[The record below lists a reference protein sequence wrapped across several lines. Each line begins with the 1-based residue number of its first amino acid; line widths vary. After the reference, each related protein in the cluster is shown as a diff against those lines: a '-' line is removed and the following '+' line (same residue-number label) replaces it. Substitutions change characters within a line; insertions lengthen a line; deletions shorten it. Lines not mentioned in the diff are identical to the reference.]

1 MNNYLYIISLR
12 YCPFCINTRRLLE
25 ENNIKHHDNIIKD
38 EEKFKYK
45 TQEIST
51 FPQIYYVKNK
61 LEKKVLIGGNSDL
74 EDIIDLNNNIKT
86 DTNKQMDQLI
96 TNFLSTH
103 PKIKKKILLKVL
115 YLINKKDI
123 VDMDGGSYNN
133 LKDGSYNNLK
143 DGSYN
148 NLKGGYDQ
156 NLFTA
161 YSASQITPEL
171 FKNFLGKAIIFISGK
186 QKSGFF
192 SSYNNKM
199 EIYEILEYN
208 KTRDNLIQIKANLVQ
223 WECHDI
229 YCTMKRRSD
238 IILTPE
244 LIQEKF
250 VDIEF
255 TQFLVTKDNYKIVEK
270 QKQDLTKLKPG
281 DIIPLLSKYGDYQ
294 GQYLVSEEDIDA
306 DIQSKYFFYVVSI
319 TNSNIIPLVESN
331 KKDNLEQIAKI
342 SEPVQLIK
350 SDDKTKTQTAE
361 KDKTQTAEKD
371 KTQTAEKDKTQ
382 TADKK
387 NIQIAEKDKTQTADK
402 KNIQIEDKKN
412 IQIADKKNIQ
422 IADKKNIQT
431 AGSLKKEDDKLKKEE
446 NKLKKDLEDQEQ
458 EPEIKIDIE
467 KSTYQISSFG
477 FEIGHRVDTYPIN
490 ENKSYNLG
498 SKNVGFFKN
507 LIDSTTDGN
516 WIILEKF

>member
-74 EDIIDLNNNIKT
+74 EDIIELNNSIK
-86 DTNKQMDQLI
+86 DDKNKQMDQLI

-103 PKIKKKILLKVL
+103 PKINKKILLKVL
-115 YLINKKDI
+115 YLINKKD
-123 VDMDGGSYNN
+123 MSNLTGGSYS
-133 LKDGSYNNLK
+133 KI
-143 DGSYN
+143 
-148 NLKGGYDQ
+148 LKGGYDQ

-171 FKNFLGKAIIFISGK
+171 FKNFLGKAIIFIRGK
-186 QKSGFF
+186 KKKGFF

-199 EIYEILEYN
+199 EIYEILEFN
-208 KTRDNLIQIKANLVQ
+208 INRDNKINIKTNLVQ
-223 WECHDI
+223 WECHDL
-229 YCTMKRRSD
+229 YCTMKRRSG

-270 QKQDLTKLKPG
+270 QQQNLTKLKTG

-294 GQYLVSEEDIDA
+294 GQYLVSDEDVDG
-306 DIQSKYFFYVVSI
+306 DIQNKYFFYVVSI
-319 TNSNIIPLVESN
+319 TNSNIVPLVESN
-331 KKDNLEQIAKI
+331 KNLEKIAEI
-342 SEPVQLIK
+342 SKPIQLIK
-350 SDDKTKTQTAE
+350 SEETKNT
-361 KDKTQTAEKD
+361 
-371 KTQTAEKDKTQ
+371 
-382 TADKK
+382 
-387 NIQIAEKDKTQTADK
+387 
-402 KNIQIEDKKN
+402 QIEN
-412 IQIADKKNIQ
+412 
-422 IADKKNIQT
+422 
-431 AGSLKKEDDKLKKEE
+431 SLKKE
-446 NKLKKDLEDQEQ
+446 Q
-458 EPEIKIDIE
+458 KIDLE
-467 KSTYQISSFG
+467 KSTYQINSFG

-490 ENKSYNLG
+490 ENKSYDLG

-507 LIDSTTDGN
+507 LVESTTDGN
-516 WIILEKF
+516 WIILEKST

>member
-270 QKQDLTKLKPG
+270 QKQDLTKLKAG

-294 GQYLVSEEDIDA
+294 GQYLVSEEDVDA
-306 DIQSKYFFYVVSI
+306 DIQNKYFFYVVSI

-371 KTQTAEKDKTQ
+371 KTQTADKKNIQIAEKDKTHTADKKNIQIEEKDKTQ

-387 NIQIAEKDKTQTADK
+387 NIQIAEKDKTQTA
-402 KNIQIEDKKN
+402 
-412 IQIADKKNIQ
+412 
-422 IADKKNIQT
+422 
-431 AGSLKKEDDKLKKEE
+431 GSLKKEDDKLKKEDA
-446 NKLKKDLEDQEQ
+446 KLKKDLEEQEQEQDQEQ
-458 EPEIKIDIE
+458 EPEIEIDTE

-490 ENKSYNLG
+490 ENKSYDLG